1 MNEESEV
8 KLGSGN
14 VFADLELP
22 DAEERL
28 AKAMLSRLITVAIR
42 EHRWTQAEAADVL
55 GTTQPKVSDIVRG
68 QVRSFTIDR
77 LIKYLTLLHRN
88 VHIVVSP
95 APDGEAGTLI
105 VDEAAPVPAHPSP
118 RPRRARASQHAS

>member
-1 MNEESEV
+1 MSEDIEV

-28 AKAMLSRLITVAIR
+28 AKAMLSRAITVAIR
-42 EHRWTQAEAADVL
+42 EHGWTQAKAADVL
-55 GTTQPKVSDIVRG
+55 GTTQPKVSDIIRG
-68 QVRSFTIDR
+68 RVGSFSMDR

-95 APDGEAGTLI
+95 APDGEPGTLV
-105 VDEAAPVPAHPSP
+105 VDEAEPVVRSSSPAPAVRQSVA
-118 RPRRARASQHAS
+118 RR